1 MKDFKTIT
9 GIPQKGIVTP
19 NGYLYYPPAQGKQV
33 LFLFAS
39 FFSAIFLGWLI
50 SNIAGITSNFA
61 SGVIYFVF
69 LLIFFLGYGLWMSFA
84 SALAF
89 NSIKWPLIKIIVK
102 IFIRKE
108 KPSSVN
114 EFLPEREKLIEM
126 MVRVQKYSR
135 SFLII
140 GWPIGILGSFTTLF
154 MNASL
159 NTLILFLFVFVTSVL
174 YGYLLSYFGRRGYL
188 PLPEE

>member
-1 MKDFKTIT
+1 
-9 GIPQKGIVTP
+9 
-19 NGYLYYPPAQGKQV
+19 
-33 LFLFAS
+33 
-39 FFSAIFLGWLI
+39 
-50 SNIAGITSNFA
+50 
-61 SGVIYFVF
+61 
-69 LLIFFLGYGLWMSFA
+69 MSFA